1 MFKNCSPDKIKERDR
16 LLEQV
21 KLEMEDIKADKISKL
36 KQDHE
41 VQKQVLQKE
50 KQTLLRH
57 VKDTIRLERPAVG
70 GENNSMVGDMDY
82 MLQPH
87 TPSPPKDKQ
96 GLRKRS

>member
-50 KQTLLRH
+50 K
-57 VKDTIRLERPAVG
+57 
-70 GENNSMVGDMDY
+70 
-82 MLQPH
+82 
-87 TPSPPKDKQ
+87 
-96 GLRKRS
+96 